1 MRPTTGQID
10 DLLAEIRDTVARGE
24 RALVTTLT
32 KKMAEDLADYLA
44 ELGIK
49 VQWLHSEVDT
59 LERVEILRDLRL
71 GVYDVLVG
79 INLLREGLDLPEVT
93 LVAILDADKE
103 GFLRSGG
110 SLIQVI
116 GRAARNIGGRVI
128 MYADRETDSMR
139 AAIEETSRRREK
151 QVAYNTEH
159 GIVPET
165 IIKEI
170 RDINS
175 GLRRVAEERAELDVA
190 GKEPE
195 ELASMMTRLEAQM
208 KEAARNLEF
217 ERAAALRDEILQLR
231 RLREELAAA
240 PGSIPADVYAA
251 AAEAGEFG
259 TIRRGGRR
267 ARSSAPR
274 RGRTSSPPDRAAG
287 RRAAAGRREPTM
299 AGTMPHAIFVETGID
314 DGATVAAYAAELPGC
329 AVFAASDVEA
339 TNEMPRRVARFV
351 DWLRASGEEAPDLR
365 GRQLVRGRAGRG
377 CRRQAGGA
385 SASTTCRRATRSS
398 AATCT
403 GWSWPASCSPT
414 GSTPPGRRRQ
424 RTRWSGSSGRTSRSP
439 SQLGGNAGGAQRR
452 PDRPPLRGARRADR
466 GARGGRRH
474 GRRRA
479 TRAAAGDR
487 RRPAPR
493 RRAAAERTR

>member
-1 MRPTTGQID
+1 
-10 DLLAEIRDTVARGE
+10 
-24 RALVTTLT
+24 
-32 KKMAEDLADYLA
+32 
-44 ELGIK
+44 
-49 VQWLHSEVDT
+49 
-59 LERVEILRDLRL
+59 
-71 GVYDVLVG
+71 VLVG

-139 AAIEETSRRREK
+139 AAIDETTRRREK

-175 GLRRVAEERAELDVA
+175 GLRRVAEERTELDVA
-190 GKEPE
+190 GKEPA

-208 KEAARNLEF
+208 KQAARNLEF

-259 TIRRGGRR
+259 NDPTRR
-267 ARSSAPR
+267 APR
-274 RGRTSSPPDRAAG
+274 EVFSTAARPNIIAAG
-287 RRAAAGRREPTM
+287 
-299 AGTMPHAIFVETGID
+299 
-314 DGATVAAYAAELPGC
+314 
-329 AVFAASDVEA
+329 S
-339 TNEMPRRVARFV
+339 
-351 DWLRASGEEAPDLR
+351 
-365 GRQLVRGRAGRG
+365 
-377 CRRQAGGA
+377 
-385 SASTTCRRATRSS
+385 
-398 AATCT
+398 
-403 GWSWPASCSPT
+403 
-414 GSTPPGRRRQ
+414 
-424 RTRWSGSSGRTSRSP
+424 
-439 SQLGGNAGGAQRR
+439 
-452 PDRPPLRGARRADR
+452 
-466 GARGGRRH
+466 
-474 GRRRA
+474 
-479 TRAAAGDR
+479 R
-487 RRPAPR
+487 RRPPR
-493 RRAAAERTR
+493 RRRP

>member
-1 MRPTTGQID
+1 
-10 DLLAEIRDTVARGE
+10 
-24 RALVTTLT
+24 
-32 KKMAEDLADYLA
+32 
-44 ELGIK
+44 
-49 VQWLHSEVDT
+49 
-59 LERVEILRDLRL
+59 
-71 GVYDVLVG
+71 
-79 INLLREGLDLPEVT
+79 VT

-139 AAIEETSRRREK
+139 AAIDETSRRREK
-151 QVAYNTEH
+151 QVAYNAEH

-259 TIRRGGRR
+259 
-267 ARSSAPR
+267 
-274 RGRTSSPPDRAAG
+274 
-287 RRAAAGRREPTM
+287 
-299 AGTMPHAIFVETGID
+299 
-314 DGATVAAYAAELPGC
+314 
-329 AVFAASDVEA
+329 
-339 TNEMPRRVARFV
+339 
-351 DWLRASGEEAPDLR
+351 GE
-365 GRQLVRGRAGRG
+365 
-377 CRRQAGGA
+377 
-385 SASTTCRRATRSS
+385 
-398 AATCT
+398 
-403 GWSWPASCSPT
+403 
-414 GSTPPGRRRQ
+414 
-424 RTRWSGSSGRTSRSP
+424 
-439 SQLGGNAGGAQRR
+439 
-452 PDRPPLRGARRADR
+452 ARRAPR
-466 GARGGRRH
+466 EVFSTAARPNVI
-474 GRRRA
+474 
-479 TRAAAGDR
+479 AAGSR
-487 RRPAPR
+487 RRPPR
-493 RRAAAERTR
+493 RRRP